1 MNCSG
6 SLHEGSIIGVAN
18 CESMDDIECMCVS
31 TVLALA
37 HCKLAIEKSMTSAD
51 ILPDASRLPDKV
63 F

>member
-1 MNCSG
+1 
-6 SLHEGSIIGVAN
+6 
-18 CESMDDIECMCVS
+18 MDGIKYKCVS

-37 HCKLAIEKSMTSAD
+37 HCKLAIENSMTSTD